1 MHHQKRIYIA
11 YTGGTIGMKPSAQG
25 YVPVTGFLQHS
36 LAQLSELSRPEMPQY
51 DLFEYPELLDSS
63 DMSPHQWQLIADD
76 IMQRYDEYD
85 GFIILHGTDT
95 MAYTASALSFMF
107 SGLSKPIIVTGSQIP
122 LAQLRS
128 DGQENLVNALYI
140 AAYHPINEVGLYFN
154 NQFFR
159 GNRARKLDADGFA
172 AFGSP
177 NFPALLNVGIEI
189 QSAPVAK
196 HSSNEVLRLQ
206 PISAQPV
213 ALLYLYPGIDAQILE
228 NLLRQP
234 VRAIVLLSYG
244 VGNAP
249 QNAAMLAL
257 LAHAHQQQILIV
269 NCTQCLQGS
278 VNMRGYANGQILADV
293 GVLSGFDMTPEAALT
308 KLHYVLS
315 VTDDYQ
321 EQRVLMSQNL
331 RGEMTEP
338 VKVD

>member
-1 MHHQKRIYIA
+1 
-11 YTGGTIGMKPSAQG
+11 
-25 YVPVTGFLQHS
+25 
-36 LAQLSELSRPEMPQY
+36 
-51 DLFEYPELLDSS
+51 
-63 DMSPHQWQLIADD
+63 MSPQQWQLIADD
-76 IMQRYDEYD
+76 IMQRYAEYD

-107 SGLSKPIIVTGSQIP
+107 SELSKPIIVTGSQIP

-154 NQFFR
+154 NQLFR

-177 NFPALLNVGIEI
+177 NYPALLNVGIEI
-189 QSAPVAK
+189 QSAGRVSPPCKAPV
-196 HSSNEVLRLQ
+196 HLQ

-234 VRAIVLLSYG
+234 VRAIVLMSYG

-249 QNAAMLAL
+249 HNANMLAL
-257 LAHAHQQQILIV
+257 LEQAHEQQILIV

-278 VNMRGYANGQILADV
+278 VNMQGYANGQILADV

-308 KLHYVLS
+308 KLHFVLS
-315 VTDDYQ
+315 VTDDYAQ
-321 EQRVLMSQNL
+321 QRHLMSNNL
-331 RGEMTEP
+331 RGEMT
-338 VKVD
+338 VALKGN